1 MKIKPNTM
9 MDYLKPLLLSWM
21 FCMMGAPVVPVQ
33 AQRFDN
39 FVNKARKMKDRASNA
54 VLGPVTKVPITGRE
68 RRISVSDDELLS
80 LSNQQYREFMK
91 SAKRSTNAQNTQLVN
106 RVGRKL
112 STVVERYLNSHGY
125 AADVKNFH
133 WEFNLVRSKDVNAFC
148 MPGGKIVVYE
158 GILPYTRDETCLAI
172 VLGHEIAHAVA
183 KHSAEQI
190 SKQQQQHVATSVLG
204 TVINYTVGNGVG
216 DLVSLAANTGF
227 SLLNLKYSR
236 ADESEADYM
245 GLVFAA
251 MAGYNPDSAVG
262 FWQRMS
268 KASGGASHFE
278 WLRDHP
284 SDATRIANIKKWLP
298 KVRKY
303 YKAPSTARK
312 K

>member
-1 MKIKPNTM
+1 M
-9 MDYLKPLLLSWM
+9 MNSLKPFLLSLALLLVGSPQM
-21 FCMMGAPVVPVQ
+21 PVQ
-33 AQRFDN
+33 AQRFSKYVD
-39 FVNKARKMKDRASNA
+39 KARKMKERASTA

-68 RRISVSDDELLS
+68 RRISVSDEELLA
-80 LSNQQYREFMK
+80 LSNTQYHAFMQK
-91 SAKRSTNAQNTQLVN
+91 ATRSTNVQNTQMVK

-112 STVVERYLNSHGY
+112 SAVVERYLNSHGY

-158 GILPYTRDETCLAI
+158 GLLPYTRNETALAI

-190 SKQQQQHVATSVLG
+190 SKQQKQQVASTVLG
-204 TVINYTVGNGVG
+204 AVVSYTVGSGMG
-216 DLVSLAANTGF
+216 DLASLAANTGF
-227 SLLNLKYSR
+227 SLMNLKYSR

-251 MAGYNPDSAVG
+251 MAGYNPDSAVA

-268 KASGGASHFE
+268 QNPNSSTRFE

-303 YKAPSTARK
+303 YRAPSASK
-312 K
+312 KK